1 MRYLLLALVAS
12 VALGVTS
19 GTPAAAGERRTGG
32 KLILTDGI
40 ASVDGAAG
48 GGLASWALIAGSE
61 TRDGIGATA
70 HATVVTLPD
79 YDLLSA
85 GAAVG
90 LFNRL
95 ELSYAHQRF
104 DTGRTGSA
112 LGLGSGFTF
121 GQDIISAKVR
131 VAGDA
136 MWDQDTVLPQIS
148 VGVQHKIAN
157 RGAVISAVG
166 GRRSKDTDFYVA
178 ATKVL
183 LSRGLVIDAT
193 LRFTRANQFGLL
205 GYGGDRQAK
214 RTPQFEGSAG
224 VLLTRRLLLG
234 AEYRTKPDTLGFA
247 RENDAYDLFAAWAL
261 QRHVTVTAAFVDL
274 GNVATRQGQR
284 GLFLSLKGGF

>member
-224 VLLTRRLLLG
+224 VLLTPRLLLG

-247 RENDAYDLFAAWAL
+247 RENDAYDLFAAWAV

-274 GNVATRQGQR
+274 GDIATRPGQR

>member
-1 MRYLLLALVAS
+1 MACLLLG
-12 VALGVTS
+12 VALGR
-19 GTPAAAGERRTGG
+19 PASAAERRTGG

-40 ASVDGAAG
+40 AGIDGSAG

-70 HATVVTLPD
+70 HATVVALPD

-90 LFNRL
+90 LFDRL
-95 ELSYAHQRF
+95 EVSYAHQRF
-104 DTGRTGSA
+104 DTGRAGAA
-112 LGLGSGFTF
+112 LGLGRGFTF
-121 GQDIISAKVR
+121 GQDIIGAKLR

-136 MWDQDTVLPQIS
+136 VWDQDTILPQIS
-148 VGVQHKIAN
+148 VGVQHRIAN
-157 RGAVISAVG
+157 RSAVIRAVG
-166 GRRSKDTDFYVA
+166 GRRASDTDFYVA

-183 LSRGLVIDAT
+183 LARGLVVDAT

-205 GYGGDRQAK
+205 GYGGDRRAK
-214 RTPQFEGSAG
+214 RTAQFEGSAG
-224 VLLTRRLLLG
+224 VLLTSRLLLG

-247 RENDAYDLFAAWAL
+247 RENDSYDLFAAWAL
-261 QRHVTVTAAFVDL
+261 QRHVTATAAFVDL
-274 GNVATRQGQR
+274 GDIATRPSQR